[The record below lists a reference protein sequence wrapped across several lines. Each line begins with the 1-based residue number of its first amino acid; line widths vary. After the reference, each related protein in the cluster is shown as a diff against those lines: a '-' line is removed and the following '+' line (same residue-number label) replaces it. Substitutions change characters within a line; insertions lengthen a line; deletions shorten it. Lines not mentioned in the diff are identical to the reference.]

1 MKAANAYNEKLLQR
15 FTDYPEWEKTK
26 AAAGM
31 EVTPVYEVL
40 WQDPW
45 EPFYIASTKIPLY
58 DERFRQYGFNRISQV
73 GVKVRL
79 G

>member
-1 MKAANAYNEKLLQR
+1 MVMENVCLLQR
-15 FTDYPEWEKTK
+15 FTDYQSWEKSK
-26 AAAGM
+26 AVAGTGM
-31 EVTPVYEVL
+31 SAVYEVL

-73 GVKVRL
+73 GA
-79 G
+79 